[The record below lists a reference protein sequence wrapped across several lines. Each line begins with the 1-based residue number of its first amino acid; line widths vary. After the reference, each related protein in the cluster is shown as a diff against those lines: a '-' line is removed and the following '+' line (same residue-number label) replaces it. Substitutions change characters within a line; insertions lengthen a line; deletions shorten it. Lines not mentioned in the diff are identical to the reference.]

1 MGCLIGCVMR
11 CVMGCVMWCNNNNIH
26 LKSNIQCILLFF
38 LLFLFLYHL
47 TCLYILFPLSI
58 LLIDLQNIYFIISFP
73 SLFIISHHS
82 LSVYITDLLHQML
95 IVKMFN
101 ILIIVASIVVINFTG
116 HYAQL
121 PNILIV
127 VWFIDTH
134 LLILPVLRLEYIIN
148 IYIND

>member
-1 MGCLIGCVMR
+1 MPVAY
-11 CVMGCVMWCNNNNIH
+11 VNI
-26 LKSNIQCILLFF
+26 
-38 LLFLFLYHL
+38 
-47 TCLYILFPLSI
+47 I

-95 IVKMFN
+95 FVKLFN

-127 VWFIDTH
+127 VWFIDTN

>member
-1 MGCLIGCVMR
+1 MYHPKISFLASYYFVHSLPI
-11 CVMGCVMWCNNNNIH
+11 
-26 LKSNIQCILLFF
+26 SFSLFPIVF
-38 LLFLFLYHL
+38 ISFNL
-47 TCLYILFPLSI
+47 LYILFSWSI
-58 LLIDLQNIYFIISFP
+58 LLIDLQNIYFIISFS

-82 LSVYITDLLHQML
+82 LSVYITDLLNHML
-95 IVKMFN
+95 IVKLFN
-101 ILIIVASIVVINFTG
+101 ILIILASIVVINFTG

-121 PNILIV
+121 SNILIV

>member
-1 MGCLIGCVMR
+1 MYHPKISFLASYYFVHSLPISLSLFPIVF
-11 CVMGCVMWCNNNNIH
+11 VF
-26 LKSNIQCILLFF
+26 ILFNL
-38 LLFLFLYHL
+38 
-47 TCLYILFPLSI
+47 LYILFSLSI

-95 IVKMFN
+95 IVKLLN

-134 LLILPVLRLEYIIN
+134 LLILPVLRLEYII
-148 IYIND
+148 IIHIND